1 MDRQLGKM
9 GRRIWANL
17 AVMLLF
23 LLPPALSWARV
34 GGGCLAE
41 GTPVLTPEGA
51 IPIEKLKVGD
61 GVLSIAAGK
70 AQLGR
75 VLTRMEVQSDELL
88 EVTIPGAKLRIT
100 SEHPV
105 MVNQGE
111 YLLAKLLK
119 SGDPIY
125 VVKKAHLAL
134 TAVQSIRPI
143 RENQLAYN
151 LLVSPGGTFAA
162 AGIVVHNKGCFLPDS
177 PILKADGTEVP
188 IRTIRPGDRVMAF
201 TPEGVLVRT
210 TVRNIVQR
218 EVDEFVVLQTDRQT
232 LRVTPEHPFYI
243 GHGQFKTL
251 EALKVGDVIWAWDG
265 QLLAEQPILGLET
278 IRERTPVY
286 NLQTDLPNTF
296 FASRFAVHNKG
307 GGCFPAGTLIRTPQG
322 QTPIETLTPRNAV
335 LAMDPQS
342 RIVKAEVDELLVTRS
357 RILRIETD
365 CGVLRTTTEHPLRR
379 LEGEFARA
387 GELKAGDR
395 VLAWFRGTLIP
406 ATVLR
411 STFEMQEQQV
421 YNLRTTWPNTFLAG
435 DFVAHNKG
443 GGSFHSS
450 SSRRGYSGG
459 RSGGGSSSEEQM
471 IGLITFVGIATFL
484 VIFLVILK
492 RASYQKRENLDF
504 VYSSAAVSPKAMKT
518 EKLLDFLSRQ
528 DPSLSPQELRKL
540 AEATFR
546 KLQECWQARAYE
558 PMEPLLMSALF
569 SQHKAQL
576 DGLKRNHEI
585 NRIENLQV
593 ERVDL
598 VNVRY
603 TEKPAQREFTALVT
617 ASARDYY
624 VDERNGKFLRGDR
637 SPARFQEFWTFHR
650 WGDQWRLREI
660 EQAGESDL
668 LKEENFVEM
677 LTDQAIQ
684 EIYGEAAGKRGTAG
698 PWLET
703 TTEEK
708 ATRIDRMLNF
718 LVQTDRLW
726 NRQQM
731 LERARQIFL
740 RVFLA
745 EESGN
750 PAQVPVADLFPGP
763 AAALKNRI
771 RQQQASG
778 VTVEYRNLCVRKAEL
793 ILVRNFADRTK
804 DEFTVRVSA
813 HAQKFVRQGDRV
825 MREQPY
831 VTPFEEYWTLGRLD
845 EQWKLKEVMS
855 PARGQK
861 LIAEENVDEDSSP
874 EQLKWYYGHP
884 RAN

>member
-1 MDRQLGKM
+1 M
-9 GRRIWANL
+9 GRQIGASL
-17 AVMLLF
+17 ALMLLF
-23 LLPPALSWARV
+23 LLTPALSWARG

-41 GTPVLTPEGA
+41 GTPVLTPTGP
-51 IPIEKLKVGD
+51 IPIERMKVGD
-61 GVLSIAAGK
+61 EVVTIASGK
-70 AQLGR
+70 AQRGR
-75 VLTRMEVQSDELL
+75 VLARMEVRSDEVL
-88 EVTIPGAKLRIT
+88 EVSTSGAKLRIT

-105 MVNQGE
+105 MVSQGE

-119 SGDPIY
+119 SGDKIH
-125 VVKKAHLAL
+125 VVQNGHLAL
-134 TAVQSIRPI
+134 TAVQSIRPL
-143 RENQLAYN
+143 RQNQLAYN
-151 LLVSPGGTFAA
+151 LLVSPGGTFAP

-188 IRTIRPGDRVMAF
+188 ISTVRPGDQVSAF

-232 LRVTPEHPFYI
+232 LRVTAEHPFYV
-243 GHGQFKTL
+243 GQGLFKTL
-251 EALKVGDVIWAWDG
+251 EALKVGDVIFAWDG
-265 QLLAEQPILGLET
+265 QALVEQPIQHLET
-278 IRERTPVY
+278 IHERTPVY

-296 FASRFAVHNKG
+296 FASRLAVHNKG

-322 QTPIETLTPRNAV
+322 QAPIETLVIGEAV
-335 LAMDPQS
+335 LAMDPEN
-342 RIVKAEVDELLVTRS
+342 RIVKAKADELLVTRS

-365 CGVLRTTTEHPLRR
+365 HGVLRTTIEHPVRR
-379 LEGEFARA
+379 LQGEFARA

-395 VLAWFRGTLIP
+395 VLAWAHGALIP
-406 ATVLR
+406 ATVL
-411 STFEMQEQQV
+411 STTFEKQEQQV
-421 YNLRTTWPNTFLAG
+421 YNLRTTWPHTFLAS

-443 GGSFHSS
+443 GGFSHSS
-450 SSRRGYSGG
+450 SSHRGSSGRSSGRSSGG
-459 RSGGGSSSEEQM
+459 DQI
-471 IGLITFVGIATFL
+471 IGLIAFVGVVTFL
-484 VIFLVILK
+484 VIIFIIIK
-492 RASYQKRENLDF
+492 RTSRQKRENLDF
-504 VYSSAAVSPKAMKT
+504 VYSPAAISPKAVKT

-558 PMEPLLMSALF
+558 PMGPLLMPALF
-569 SQHKAQL
+569 TEHKAQL
-576 DGLKRNHEI
+576 DGLKRSHEI

-603 TEKPAQREFTALVT
+603 PENPAQREFTALVT

-624 VDERNGKFLRGDR
+624 VDDRNGKFLRGDP

-650 WGDQWRLREI
+650 CGDRWRLREI

-668 LKEENFVEM
+668 LKEKNFVAM
-677 LTDQAIQ
+677 LTDQTIQ
-684 EIYGEAAGKRGTAG
+684 EIYGKAAGKTGTAG
-698 PWLET
+698 PWLERS
-703 TTEEK
+703 TEEK
-708 ATRIDRMLNF
+708 ATRIDRMLNY
-718 LVQTDRLW
+718 LAQTDRLW

-745 EESGN
+745 EESGDL
-750 PAQVPVADLFPGP
+750 AQVPVADLFPGP
-763 AAALKNRI
+763 AATL
-771 RQQQASG
+771 QEQASG

-804 DEFTVRVSA
+804 DEFTVRISA
-813 HAQKFVRQGDRV
+813 HAQKFVRKGDRIIS
-825 MREQPY
+825 EQPY

-845 EQWKLKEVMS
+845 EQWKLKEVMP

-861 LIAEENVDEDSSP
+861 LISEENVDEDSSP

>member
-1 MDRQLGKM
+1 M
-9 GRRIWANL
+9 
-17 AVMLLF
+17 MLLF
-23 LLPPALSWARV
+23 LLAPALSWARG
-34 GGGCLAE
+34 GGGCLVE
-41 GTPVLTPEGA
+41 GTPVLTPEGP
-51 IPIEKLKVGD
+51 IPIEKLKVENR
-61 GVLSIAAGK
+61 VVSIAAGK

-75 VLTRMEVQSDELL
+75 VLTRMEVQSDEVL
-88 EVTIPGAKLRIT
+88 EVSTPGARLRIT

-105 MVNQGE
+105 MVRRGE

-119 SGDPIY
+119 SGDQIH
-125 VVKKAHLAL
+125 VVRKGHLAL

-177 PILKADGTEVP
+177 PILKADGTEVL
-188 IRTIRPGDRVMAF
+188 IHTIRPGDRVMAF

-243 GHGQFKTL
+243 GHGRFKTL
-251 EALKVGDVIWAWDG
+251 EALKVGDVIFAWDG
-265 QLLAEQPILGLET
+265 QALAEQPIVRLET
-278 IRERTPVY
+278 IREPTPVY

-307 GGCFPAGTLIRTPQG
+307 GGCFPAGTLIRTPHG
-322 QTPIETLTPRNAV
+322 RIPIEILAPGDSV

-342 RIVKAEVDELLVTRS
+342 RIVKAKVDELLVTRS

-365 CGVLRTTTEHPLRR
+365 RGVLRTTMEHPVSR

-421 YNLRTTWPNTFLAG
+421 YNLRTTWPHTFLAG
-435 DFVAHNKG
+435 DFVTHNKG

-450 SSRRGYSGG
+450 GSRRGHSGS

-471 IGLITFVGIATFL
+471 IGLITFVCVVTFL
-484 VIFLVILK
+484 VIIFIIIK
-492 RASYQKRENLDF
+492 RASYQKRGNLDF
-504 VYSSAAVSPKAMKT
+504 VYRSAAISPKAVKT

-558 PMEPLLMSALF
+558 PMEPLLMPVLF

-603 TEKPAQREFTALVT
+603 PEKPDQREFTALVT

-624 VDERNGKFLRGDR
+624 VDERNGKFLRGDP

-650 WGDQWRLREI
+650 CGDRWRLREI

-677 LTDQAIQ
+677 LTDQTIQ
-684 EIYGEAAGKRGTAG
+684 EIYGEAAEKRGTAA
-698 PWLET
+698 PWLEKA
-703 TTEEK
+703 TEEK

-718 LVQTDRLW
+718 LVQTDKLW
-726 NRQQM
+726 NPQQM
-731 LERARQIFL
+731 RERTRQIFL

-745 EESGN
+745 EESGD

-763 AAALKNRI
+763 AATLKDRI

-793 ILVRNFADRTK
+793 ILARNFADRTK
-804 DEFTVRVSA
+804 DEFTVRISA
-813 HAQKFVRQGDRV
+813 HAQKFVRKGDRV
-825 MREQPY
+825 ISEQPY

-845 EQWKLKEVMS
+845 EQWKLKEVLP
-855 PARGQK
+855 PARGHK
-861 LIAEENVDEDSSP
+861 LIAEENVDQDSSP
-874 EQLKWYYGHP
+874 QQLKWYYDHP